1 MNRLN
6 QLISALADRPY
17 HQVQALQG
25 AYDYPGFKLRLIRMQ
40 RSPGAHPAS
49 IASVTVLRRDSVI
62 PAGYLQAGDGKLAV
76 ADFLI
81 RRFRQNI
88 DRFALQNRG
97 KEGSGS
103 FATIEL
109 SQKMLARDSVLIDQA
124 AIELRFM
131 ISLPAKGQGGGVI
144 DAEQARIMLDREL
157 PAIVD
162 ATFFYAR
169 YDQPA
174 RILLG
179 RFVDVATMR
188 TVISRFM
195 RAHRLVAFI
204 ADGAR
209 LPRRS
214 GIDDRPAA
222 DETVIAFQAPDV
234 LRVEIPLPDGRQLSG
249 MGIREGVTCITGG
262 GYHGKSTLMQALLAG
277 VYAHVPDDGREWV
290 VTREDAFFIRA
301 EDGRSVRN
309 VDISPFIGDLP
320 SGLKTDHFSSDNA
333 SGSTSQAAA
342 IVEAVES
349 GSRLLLFDEDT
360 CATNFL
366 VRDALIEQVLD
377 PSLEPIRPLYATVRT
392 LWKKQRVSMIFVIGG
407 LGHFLLKADTCL
419 LMAHYRCHD
428 ITANVRARLGA
439 IVDDDAPVEGVL
451 PARRLAAGN
460 FDPAYENK
468 RLKKTLAKRIK
479 PLRHAPRQLE
489 YGMDLVNLE
498 AVAQIAEAPQVLALG
513 YCLLA
518 LRHKI
523 AQSADRP
530 ETIRF
535 WIDRLYDDIAEH
547 GLSVLAPDY
556 PGTLS
561 MPRKY
566 ELAAAINRIRS
577 LRIVEPCDDRT

>member
-17 HQVQALQG
+17 HQVQVLQG
-25 AYDYPGFKLRLIRMQ
+25 AYDCPGYKLRLIRVQ

-131 ISLPAKGQGGGVI
+131 ISLPAKGPGGGVI

-174 RILLG
+174 RILLD

-214 GIDDRPAA
+214 GIDDRPPA
-222 DETVIAFQAPDV
+222 ERHGHP
-234 LRVEIPLPDGRQLSG
+234 GRRHL
-249 MGIREGVTCITGG
+249 
-262 GYHGKSTLMQALLAG
+262 
-277 VYAHVPDDGREWV
+277 
-290 VTREDAFFIRA
+290 
-301 EDGRSVRN
+301 
-309 VDISPFIGDLP
+309 
-320 SGLKTDHFSSDNA
+320 
-333 SGSTSQAAA
+333 
-342 IVEAVES
+342 
-349 GSRLLLFDEDT
+349 
-360 CATNFL
+360 
-366 VRDALIEQVLD
+366 
-377 PSLEPIRPLYATVRT
+377 
-392 LWKKQRVSMIFVIGG
+392 
-407 LGHFLLKADTCL
+407 
-419 LMAHYRCHD
+419 HYR
-428 ITANVRARLGA
+428 
-439 IVDDDAPVEGVL
+439 
-451 PARRLAAGN
+451 RRLSRQIDPDAGA
-460 FDPAYENK
+460 FGR
-468 RLKKTLAKRIK
+468 RLRACAGR
-479 PLRHAPRQLE
+479 
-489 YGMDLVNLE
+489 
-498 AVAQIAEAPQVLALG
+498 
-513 YCLLA
+513 
-518 LRHKI
+518 
-523 AQSADRP
+523 RP
-530 ETIRF
+530 
-535 WIDRLYDDIAEH
+535 
-547 GLSVLAPDY
+547 
-556 PGTLS
+556 
-561 MPRKY
+561 
-566 ELAAAINRIRS
+566 
-577 LRIVEPCDDRT
+577 